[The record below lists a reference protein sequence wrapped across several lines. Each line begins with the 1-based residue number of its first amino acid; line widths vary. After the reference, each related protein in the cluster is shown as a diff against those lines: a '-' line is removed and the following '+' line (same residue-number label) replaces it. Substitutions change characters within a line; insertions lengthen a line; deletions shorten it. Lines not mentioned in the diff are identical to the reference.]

1 MGKNQVTIFAVIYVE
16 LMQQGAISSKEL
28 GLFFNFILEM
38 DCCIYID
45 TTVVSKN
52 IYFINKQFLSWDS
65 SLLVC
70 LFMLEEGVLELAFF
84 FFKQSRSY
92 GVYQAILCNNCKYSL
107 NNFETIKVYFF
118 ENLYLRDSSFL
129 FLMVEKSYILN

>member
-1 MGKNQVTIFAVIYVE
+1 
-16 LMQQGAISSKEL
+16 MQQGAISSKEL
-28 GLFFNFILEM
+28 GLFSNFILEM

-70 LFMLEEGVLELAFF
+70 LFMLEEGVLGAELFF
-84 FFKQSRSY
+84 F
-92 GVYQAILCNNCKYSL
+92 
-107 NNFETIKVYFF
+107 
-118 ENLYLRDSSFL
+118 
-129 FLMVEKSYILN
+129 